1 MTGSR
6 KAGAT
11 GQERGEREGHRGAA
25 VEEIAT
31 RAQEEEEEPEKSKRR
46 RGATEGCLVEI
57 LASLPPCGARGA
69 MIGRPGRVKRAKGG
83 DSEDGKQK
91 KVRPGLLDV

>member
-1 MTGSR
+1 MICFPAEVEAEASPEPGCRVTGSR

-11 GQERGEREGHRGAA
+11 GQERGEREGHRGAT

-46 RGATEGCLVEI
+46 RGATEGRLVEI
-57 LASLPPCGARGA
+57 L
-69 MIGRPGRVKRAKGG
+69 M
-83 DSEDGKQK
+83 
-91 KVRPGLLDV
+91 